1 MIMIIIIMIIIII
14 IIIIMIIIIMTII
27 ISYILRN
34 ILQNIYL
41 LKLIYLNFCFGM
53 NYGILV
59 IKSHK
64 TRKIR
69 ATSLRWT

>member
-1 MIMIIIIMIIIII
+1 MIMIIIIMIIIMII
-14 IIIIMIIIIMTII
+14 IIIIMIIIMTII